1 MDKKDRKTLKNSSL
15 TKFIYK
21 GFFMPK
27 LITTFLTA
35 CVGLINFSAHS
46 QDSYPSRP
54 VSVIVPFQAG
64 HGVDLM
70 ARALASEFSKIT
82 GQAFPIINREGAVG
96 TIGFV
101 ALAAAKPDGY
111 TVAISP
117 NTPLTILPHILKSVA
132 YTYDSF
138 VPVCQSFENVMAL
151 FVGPASP
158 YKTYQ
163 ELVAAAKSQ
172 PGKFS
177 WGTTGVGSV
186 PHLSASAWLATAGVD
201 AVHVPFRGEPQ
212 LLPQLISN
220 EITFASAS
228 ISGMAGKGVRPL
240 AVFAEQRH
248 FAYPD
253 VPTMAELGHAAGV
266 PGLNGMFAPRG
277 TPESVLASLEKT
289 CAEVTSS
296 EGFRA
301 SAARLNQRVS
311 FLGRR
316 DFDKRLRA
324 DFDEK
329 ARLVKQLNIKA
340 E

>member
-1 MDKKDRKTLKNSSL
+1 LFAL
-15 TKFIYK
+15 CAF
-21 GFFMPK
+21 
-27 LITTFLTA
+27 
-35 CVGLINFSAHS
+35 S
-46 QDSYPSRP
+46 QDLYPSRP

-70 ARALASEFSKIT
+70 ARALASEFSKLT
-82 GQAFPIINREGAVG
+82 GQAFPIINREGAAA
-96 TIGFV
+96 TIGFS

-117 NTPLTILPHILKSVA
+117 NTPLTIAPHILKSVT
-132 YTYDSF
+132 YSYDSF
-138 VPVCQSFENVMAL
+138 IPVCQSFENVMAL
-151 FVGPASP
+151 FVGPSSP
-158 YKTYQ
+158 YKTFQ
-163 ELVAAAKSQ
+163 ELVAAGRAQ
-172 PGKFS
+172 PGKLS

-186 PHLSASAWLATAGVD
+186 PHLSASAWLAAAGLE
-201 AVHVPFRGEPQ
+201 ATHVPFRGEPQ
-212 LLPQLISN
+212 LLPQLIGN
-220 EITFASAS
+220 EINFASAS
-228 ISGMAGKGVRPL
+228 ISGMVGKGVRPL

-248 FAYPD
+248 IAYPD
-253 VPTMAELGHAAGV
+253 VPTMVELGFAAGV

-277 TPESVLASLEKT
+277 TPEPVMAILEKT
-289 CAEVTSS
+289 CAEVTAS

-301 SAARLNQRVS
+301 SAARLSQRVA

-329 ARLVKQLNIKA
+329 AKLIKQLNIKA

>member
-1 MDKKDRKTLKNSSL
+1 MRKLVAT
-15 TKFIYK
+15 FI
-21 GFFMPK
+21 
-27 LITTFLTA
+27 TA
-35 CVGLINFSAHS
+35 CVGLSIFSAQS
-46 QDSYPSRP
+46 QESYPSRP
-54 VSVIVPFQAG
+54 VTVIVPFQAG

-82 GQAFPIINREGAVG
+82 GQAFPIVNREGAAA
-96 TIGFV
+96 TIGF
-101 ALAAAKPDGY
+101 ASLAAAKPDGY

-117 NTPLTILPHILKSVA
+117 NTPLTIAPHIIKSVT

-138 VPVCQSFENVMAL
+138 IPVCQSFENVMAL
-151 FVGPASP
+151 FVGSASP

-163 ELVAAAKSQ
+163 ELVAAGKSQ

-186 PHLSASAWLATAGVD
+186 PHLSASAWLATAGLD

-212 LLPQLISN
+212 ILPQLISN
-220 EITFASAS
+220 EITFSAAS

-253 VPTMAELGHAAGV
+253 VPTMAELGHSAGV

-277 TPESVLASLEKT
+277 TPELVLASLEKT

-296 EGFRA
+296 ESFRT
-301 SAARLNQRVS
+301 SALRLNQKVF

-324 DFDEK
+324 DFDGK
-329 ARLVKQLNIKA
+329 AKLIKQLNIKP

>member
-1 MDKKDRKTLKNSSL
+1 MRRLVATC
-15 TKFIYK
+15 I
-21 GFFMPK
+21 
-27 LITTFLTA
+27 TA
-35 CVGLINFSAHS
+35 CVGASIFSAQS
-46 QDSYPSRP
+46 QESYPSRP
-54 VSVIVPFQAG
+54 VTVIVPFQAG

-70 ARALASEFSKIT
+70 ARALASEFSKLT
-82 GQAFPIINREGAVG
+82 GQAFPIVNREGAAA
-96 TIGFV
+96 TIGF
-101 ALAAAKPDGY
+101 ASLAAAKPDGY

-117 NTPLTILPHILKSVA
+117 NTPLTIAPHIIKSVT

-151 FVGPASP
+151 FVGSASP

-163 ELVAAAKSQ
+163 EFVSAGKSQ

-186 PHLSASAWLATAGVD
+186 PHLSASAWLATAGLD

-212 LLPQLISN
+212 ILPQLISN
-220 EITFASAS
+220 EITFSAAS

-253 VPTMAELGHAAGV
+253 VPTMAELGYSAGV

-296 EGFRA
+296 EGFRT
-301 SAARLNQRVS
+301 SALRLNQRVS

-324 DFDEK
+324 DFDAK
-329 ARLVKQLNIKA
+329 AKLIKQLNIKP

>member
-1 MDKKDRKTLKNSSL
+1 MLKKVIT
-15 TKFIYK
+15 FI
-21 GFFMPK
+21 
-27 LITTFLTA
+27 TA
-35 CVGLINFSAHS
+35 CAGLSIFSAQS
-46 QDSYPSRP
+46 QESYPSRP
-54 VSVIVPFQAG
+54 VTVIVPFQAG

-70 ARALASEFSKIT
+70 ARALASEFSKVT
-82 GQAFPIINREGAVG
+82 GQAFPIVNREGAAA
-96 TIGFV
+96 TIGF
-101 ALAAAKPDGY
+101 ASLAAAKPDGY
-111 TVAISP
+111 TVAVSP
-117 NTPLTILPHILKSVA
+117 NTPLTIAPHIIKSVT
-132 YTYDSF
+132 YTYESF
-138 VPVCQSFENVMAL
+138 IPVCQSFENVMAL
-151 FVGPASP
+151 FVGSASP

-163 ELVAAAKSQ
+163 ELVAAGKSQ

-186 PHLSASAWLATAGVD
+186 PHLSASAWLATAGLD

-212 LLPQLISN
+212 ILPQLINN
-220 EITFASAS
+220 EITFSAAS

-253 VPTMAELGHAAGV
+253 VPTMAELGHSAGV

-296 EGFRA
+296 EGFRT
-301 SAARLNQRVS
+301 SALRLNQKVS

-316 DFDKRLRA
+316 DFDKKLRA

-329 ARLVKQLNIKA
+329 AKLIKQLNIKP

>member
-1 MDKKDRKTLKNSSL
+1 MRL
-15 TKFIYK
+15 T
-21 GFFMPK
+21 M
-27 LITTFLTA
+27 TSFLTA
-35 CVGLINFSAHS
+35 CVGLTALSAWS
-46 QDSYPSRP
+46 QEAYPSRP
-54 VSVIVPFQAG
+54 VTVIVPFQAG

-70 ARALASEFSKIT
+70 ARALASEFSRLT
-82 GQAFPIINREGAVG
+82 GQAFPIVNREGAAA
-96 TIGFV
+96 TIGFS
-101 ALAAAKPDGY
+101 ALAAARPDGY

-117 NTPLTILPHILKSVA
+117 NTPLTIAPHIIKSVA

-138 VPVCQSFENVMAL
+138 IPVCQSFENVMAL
-151 FVGPASP
+151 FVGSDSP

-163 ELVAAAKSQ
+163 EMVAAGKAQ

-186 PHLSASAWLATAGVD
+186 PHLSASSWLSTAGLE
-201 AVHVPFRGEPQ
+201 ATHVPFRGEPQ

-240 AVFAEQRH
+240 VVFAEQRH
-248 FAYPD
+248 FAYPG
-253 VPTMAELGHAAGV
+253 VPTMVELGHSAGV

-277 TPESVLASLEKT
+277 TPEPVLALLEKT

-301 SAARLNQRVS
+301 SAARLNQRVA

-316 DFDKRLRA
+316 DFDRRLRA
-324 DFDEK
+324 DFDDK
-329 ARLVKQLNIKA
+329 AKLVKQLNIKV

>member
-1 MDKKDRKTLKNSSL
+1 MRL
-15 TKFIYK
+15 T
-21 GFFMPK
+21 
-27 LITTFLTA
+27 TTSFLTA
-35 CVGLINFSAHS
+35 CIGLTALSAWS
-46 QDSYPSRP
+46 QEAYPSRP
-54 VSVIVPFQAG
+54 VTVIVPFQAG

-70 ARALASEFSKIT
+70 ARALASEFSKLT
-82 GQAFPIINREGAVG
+82 GQAFPIVNREGAAA
-96 TIGFV
+96 TIGFS
-101 ALAAAKPDGY
+101 ALAAARPDGY

-117 NTPLTILPHILKSVA
+117 NTPLTIAPHIIKSVA

-138 VPVCQSFENVMAL
+138 IPVCQSFENVMAL
-151 FVGPASP
+151 FVGSDSP

-163 ELVAAAKSQ
+163 EMVAAGKAQ

-186 PHLSASAWLATAGVD
+186 PHLSASSWLSTAGLE
-201 AVHVPFRGEPQ
+201 ATHVPFRGEPQ

-240 AVFAEQRH
+240 VVFAEQRH
-248 FAYPD
+248 FAYPG
-253 VPTMAELGHAAGV
+253 VPTMVELGHSAGV

-277 TPESVLASLEKT
+277 TPEPVLALLEKT

-301 SAARLNQRVS
+301 SAARLNQRVA

-316 DFDKRLRA
+316 DFDRRLRA
-324 DFDEK
+324 DFDDK
-329 ARLVKQLNIKA
+329 AKLVKQLNIKA

>member
-1 MDKKDRKTLKNSSL
+1 
-15 TKFIYK
+15 
-21 GFFMPK
+21 MPK
-27 LITTFLTA
+27 LLTTFLTA
-35 CVGLINFSAHS
+35 CVGLINFSAYS

-54 VSVIVPFQAG
+54 VTVIVPFQAG

-70 ARALASEFSKIT
+70 ARALASEFSRIT
-82 GQAFPIINREGAVG
+82 GQAFPIVNREGAAA
-96 TIGFV
+96 TIGFA

-117 NTPLTILPHILKSVA
+117 NTPLTIAPHIIKSVA
-132 YTYDSF
+132 YNYDSF

-151 FVGPASP
+151 FVGSASP

-163 ELVAAAKSQ
+163 ELVAASKSQ

-186 PHLSASAWLATAGVD
+186 PHLSASAWLATAGLD

-212 LLPQLISN
+212 ILPQLISN
-220 EITFASAS
+220 EITFSAAS

-248 FAYPD
+248 FAFPD
-253 VPTMAELGHAAGV
+253 VPTMAELGHSAGV

-296 EGFRA
+296 EGFRT

-329 ARLVKQLNIKA
+329 AKLIKQLNIKP

>member
-1 MDKKDRKTLKNSSL
+1 MR
-15 TKFIYK
+15 
-21 GFFMPK
+21 K

-35 CVGLINFSAHS
+35 CVGLSTMSAQS
-46 QDSYPSRP
+46 QESYPSRP
-54 VSVIVPFQAG
+54 VTVIVPFQAG

-82 GQAFPIINREGAVG
+82 GQAFPIVNREGAAA
-96 TIGFV
+96 TIGF
-101 ALAAAKPDGY
+101 ASLAGAKPDGY

-117 NTPLTILPHILKSVA
+117 NTPLTIAPHIIKSVT

-151 FVGPASP
+151 FVGSASP

-163 ELVAAAKSQ
+163 ELVAAGKSQ

-186 PHLSASAWLATAGVD
+186 PHLAASSWLATAGLD

-212 LLPQLISN
+212 ILPQLISN
-220 EITFASAS
+220 EITFSAAS

-253 VPTMAELGHAAGV
+253 VPTMVELGHSAGV

-296 EGFRA
+296 EGFRVAA
-301 SAARLNQRVS
+301 SRLNQRVS
-311 FLGRR
+311 FLGRK
-316 DFDKRLRA
+316 DFDKKLRA

-329 ARLVKQLNIKA
+329 ARLIKQLNIKP

>member
-1 MDKKDRKTLKNSSL
+1 MRRLVAT
-15 TKFIYK
+15 FI
-21 GFFMPK
+21 
-27 LITTFLTA
+27 TA
-35 CVGLINFSAHS
+35 CVGVSIFSAQS
-46 QDSYPSRP
+46 QEPYPSRP
-54 VSVIVPFQAG
+54 VTVIVPFQAG

-82 GQAFPIINREGAVG
+82 GQAFPIVNREGAAA
-96 TIGFV
+96 TIGF
-101 ALAAAKPDGY
+101 ASLAAAKPDGY
-111 TVAISP
+111 TVAVSP
-117 NTPLTILPHILKSVA
+117 NTPLTIAPHIIKSVT

-138 VPVCQSFENVMAL
+138 IPVCQSFENVMAL
-151 FVGPASP
+151 FVGSASP

-163 ELVAAAKSQ
+163 ELVAAGKSQ

-186 PHLSASAWLATAGVD
+186 PHLSASAWLATAGLD

-212 LLPQLISN
+212 ILPQLISN
-220 EITFASAS
+220 EITFSAAS

-253 VPTMAELGHAAGV
+253 VPTMAELGYSAGV

-289 CAEVTSS
+289 CSEVTSS
-296 EGFRA
+296 EGFRT
-301 SAARLNQRVS
+301 SALRLNQRVS

-324 DFDEK
+324 DFDAK
-329 ARLVKQLNIKA
+329 AKLIKQLNIKP

>member
-1 MDKKDRKTLKNSSL
+1 MRRLVATC
-15 TKFIYK
+15 I
-21 GFFMPK
+21 
-27 LITTFLTA
+27 TA
-35 CVGLINFSAHS
+35 CVGVSIFSAQS
-46 QDSYPSRP
+46 QESYPSRP
-54 VSVIVPFQAG
+54 VTAIVPFQAG

-82 GQAFPIINREGAVG
+82 GQAFPIVNREGAAA
-96 TIGFV
+96 TIGF
-101 ALAAAKPDGY
+101 ASLAAAKPDGY

-117 NTPLTILPHILKSVA
+117 NTPLTIAPHIIKSIS

-151 FVGPASP
+151 FVGSASP

-163 ELVAAAKSQ
+163 ELVAAGKSQ

-186 PHLSASAWLATAGVD
+186 PHLSASAWLATAGLD

-212 LLPQLISN
+212 ILPQLISN
-220 EITFASAS
+220 EITFSAAS

-253 VPTMAELGHAAGV
+253 VPTMAELGHSAGV

-296 EGFRA
+296 EAFRT
-301 SAARLNQRVS
+301 SALRLNQRVS
-311 FLGRR
+311 FLGRK

-324 DFDEK
+324 DYDGK
-329 ARLVKQLNIKA
+329 AKLIKQLNIKP

>member
-1 MDKKDRKTLKNSSL
+1 MRRIVSS
-15 TKFIYK
+15 
-21 GFFMPK
+21 FF
-27 LITTFLTA
+27 TTCIVLSALTA
-35 CVGLINFSAHS
+35 FS
-46 QDSYPSRP
+46 QDAYPSRA

-70 ARALASEFSKIT
+70 ARALASEFSKVT
-82 GQAFPIINREGAVG
+82 GQAFPIINREGAAA
-96 TIGFV
+96 TIGFS

-117 NTPLTILPHILKSVA
+117 NTPLTIAPHILKSVT
-132 YTYDSF
+132 YSYDSF
-138 VPVCQSFENVMAL
+138 IPVCQSFENVMAL
-151 FVGPASP
+151 FVGPSSP
-158 YKTYQ
+158 YKTFQ
-163 ELVAAAKSQ
+163 ELIAAGRAQ
-172 PGKFS
+172 PGKLS

-186 PHLSASAWLATAGVD
+186 PHLSASAWLAAAGLE
-201 AVHVPFRGEPQ
+201 ATHVPFRGEPQ
-212 LLPQLISN
+212 LLPQLIGN
-220 EITFASAS
+220 EINFASAS
-228 ISGMAGKGVRPL
+228 ISGMVGKGVRPL

-248 FAYPD
+248 IAYPD
-253 VPTMAELGHAAGV
+253 VPTMVELGFAAGV

-277 TPESVLASLEKT
+277 TPEPVMAILEKT
-289 CAEVTSS
+289 CAEVTAS

-301 SAARLNQRVS
+301 SAARLSQRVA

-329 ARLVKQLNIKA
+329 AKLIKQLNIKA

>member
-1 MDKKDRKTLKNSSL
+1 MRL
-15 TKFIYK
+15 T
-21 GFFMPK
+21 
-27 LITTFLTA
+27 TTSFLTA
-35 CVGLINFSAHS
+35 CIGLAALSASS
-46 QDSYPSRP
+46 QEAYPSRP
-54 VSVIVPFQAG
+54 VTVIVPFQAG

-70 ARALASEFSKIT
+70 ARALASEFSKLT
-82 GQAFPIINREGAVG
+82 GQAFPIVNREGAAA
-96 TIGFV
+96 TIGFA
-101 ALAAAKPDGY
+101 ALAAARPDGY
-111 TVAISP
+111 TLAITP
-117 NTPLTILPHILKSVA
+117 NTPLTIAPHIIKSVA

-138 VPVCQSFENVMAL
+138 IPVCQSFENVMAL
-151 FVGPASP
+151 FVGSDSP

-163 ELVAAAKSQ
+163 ELVAAGKAQ

-186 PHLSASAWLATAGVD
+186 PHLSASAWLSTAGLE
-201 AVHVPFRGEPQ
+201 ATHVPFRGEPQ

-240 AVFAEQRH
+240 VVFAEQRH
-248 FAYPD
+248 FAYPG
-253 VPTMAELGHAAGV
+253 VPTMVELGHSAGV

-277 TPESVLASLEKT
+277 TPEPVLTLLEKT

-301 SAARLNQRVS
+301 SAARLNQRVA

-316 DFDKRLRA
+316 DFDRRLRA
-324 DFDEK
+324 DFDDK
-329 ARLVKQLNIKA
+329 AKLVKQLNIKA

>member
-1 MDKKDRKTLKNSSL
+1 
-15 TKFIYK
+15 
-21 GFFMPK
+21 MPK
-27 LITTFLTA
+27 LVATFLTA
-35 CVGLINFSAHS
+35 CVGLINFSAYS

-54 VSVIVPFQAG
+54 VTVIVPFQAG

-82 GQAFPIINREGAVG
+82 GQAFPIVNREGAAA
-96 TIGFV
+96 TIGFA

-117 NTPLTILPHILKSVA
+117 NTPLTIAPHIIKSVA
-132 YTYDSF
+132 YSYDSF

-151 FVGPASP
+151 FVGSASP

-163 ELVAAAKSQ
+163 ELVAASKSQ

-186 PHLSASAWLATAGVD
+186 PHLSASAWLATAGLD

-212 LLPQLISN
+212 ILPQLISN
-220 EITFASAS
+220 EITFSAAS

-248 FAYPD
+248 FAFPD

-296 EGFRA
+296 EGFRT

-329 ARLVKQLNIKA
+329 AKLIKQLNIKP

>member
-1 MDKKDRKTLKNSSL
+1 MRKQV
-15 TKFIYK
+15 
-21 GFFMPK
+21 
-27 LITTFLTA
+27 TTFLTT
-35 CVGLINFSAHS
+35 CVGLSIFSVAA
-46 QDSYPSRP
+46 QESYPSRA
-54 VSVIVPFQAG
+54 VNVIVPFQAG

-82 GQAFPIINREGAVG
+82 GQAYPIVNREGAAA
-96 TIGFV
+96 TIGFT

-111 TVAISP
+111 TLAISP
-117 NTPLTILPHILKSVA
+117 NTPLTIAPHLIKSV
-132 YTYDSF
+132 TYNMDSF

-151 FVGPASP
+151 FVGSTSP

-163 ELVAAAKSQ
+163 EFVSAGKSQ

-177 WGTTGVGSV
+177 WGTSGVGSV
-186 PHLSASAWLATAGVD
+186 PHLSASAWLATAGLD

-212 LLPQLISN
+212 ILPQLISN
-220 EITFASAS
+220 ELTFSAAS

-240 AVFAEQRH
+240 AVFADQRH

-253 VPTMAELGHAAGV
+253 VPTMAELGHASGV

-277 TPESVLASLEKT
+277 TPEAVLAILEKT

-296 EGFRA
+296 ESFRT
-301 SAARLNQRVS
+301 AALRLNQRVS

-329 ARLVKQLNIKA
+329 AKLIKQLNIKA

>member
-1 MDKKDRKTLKNSSL
+1 MLKLGAS
-15 TKFIYK
+15 
-21 GFFMPK
+21 
-27 LITTFLTA
+27 FLTA
-35 CVGLINFSAHS
+35 CVGLSIFSVHS
-46 QDSYPSRP
+46 QESFPSRP
-54 VSVIVPFQAG
+54 VSVIVPFPAG

-70 ARALASEFSKIT
+70 ARALASEFSKST
-82 GQAFPIINREGAVG
+82 GQAFPIVNREGAAA
-96 TIGFV
+96 TIGFT
-101 ALAAAKPDGY
+101 ALAATKPDGY

-117 NTPLTILPHILKSVA
+117 NTPLTIAPHIIKSVT

-151 FVGPASP
+151 FVGSASP

-163 ELVAAAKSQ
+163 ELVAAGKSQ

-177 WGTTGVGSV
+177 WGTSGVGSV
-186 PHLSASAWLATAGVD
+186 PHLSASAWLATAGLD

-212 LLPQLISN
+212 ILPQLISN
-220 EITFASAS
+220 EITFSAAS

-253 VPTMAELGHAAGV
+253 VPTMAELGHSAGV

-277 TPESVLASLEKT
+277 TPEPVLASLEKT

-296 EGFRA
+296 ESFRTA
-301 SAARLNQRVS
+301 AARLNQRVS

-329 ARLVKQLNIKA
+329 AKLIKQLNIKP

>member
-1 MDKKDRKTLKNSSL
+1 MQKLVAT
-15 TKFIYK
+15 FI
-21 GFFMPK
+21 
-27 LITTFLTA
+27 TA
-35 CVGLINFSAHS
+35 CVGLSIFSAQS
-46 QDSYPSRP
+46 QESYPSRP
-54 VSVIVPFQAG
+54 VTVIVPFQAG

-82 GQAFPIINREGAVG
+82 GQAFPIVNREGAAA
-96 TIGFV
+96 TIGF
-101 ALAAAKPDGY
+101 ASLAAAKPDGY

-117 NTPLTILPHILKSVA
+117 NTPLTIAPHIIKSVT

-138 VPVCQSFENVMAL
+138 IPVCQSFENVMAL
-151 FVGPASP
+151 FVGSASP
-158 YKTYQ
+158 HKTYQ
-163 ELVAAAKSQ
+163 ELVAAGKSQ

-186 PHLSASAWLATAGVD
+186 PHLSASAWLATAGLD

-212 LLPQLISN
+212 ILPQLISN
-220 EITFASAS
+220 EITFSAAS

-253 VPTMAELGHAAGV
+253 VPTMAELGHSAGV

-289 CAEVTSS
+289 CAEGTSS
-296 EGFRA
+296 EGFRS
-301 SAARLNQRVS
+301 SALRLNQKVS

-324 DFDEK
+324 DFDGK
-329 ARLVKQLNIKA
+329 AKLIKQLNIKP

>member
-1 MDKKDRKTLKNSSL
+1 
-15 TKFIYK
+15 
-21 GFFMPK
+21 
-27 LITTFLTA
+27 
-35 CVGLINFSAHS
+35 
-46 QDSYPSRP
+46 
-54 VSVIVPFQAG
+54 
-64 HGVDLM
+64 M
-70 ARALASEFSKIT
+70 ARALASEFSKNLN
-82 GQAFPIINREGAVG
+82 QAFTIVNREGAAA
-96 TIGFV
+96 TIGFT

-111 TVAISP
+111 TLSISP
-117 NTPLTILPHILKSVA
+117 NTPLTIAPHLIKSV
-132 YTYDSF
+132 TYNMDSF

-151 FVGPASP
+151 FVGSASP

-163 ELVAAAKSQ
+163 EFVSAGKAQ

-177 WGTTGVGSV
+177 WGTSGVGSV
-186 PHLSASAWLATAGVD
+186 PHLSASAWLATAGLD

-212 LLPQLISN
+212 ILPQLISN
-220 EITFASAS
+220 ELSFSAAS

-277 TPESVLASLEKT
+277 TPEAVLANLEKT
-289 CAEVTSS
+289 CAQVTSS
-296 EGFRA
+296 ESFK
-301 SAARLNQRVS
+301 SAALRLNQRVS
-311 FLGRR
+311 FLGRK
-316 DFDKRLRA
+316 DFDKRLRS

-329 ARLVKQLNIKA
+329 AKLIKQLNIKA

>member
-1 MDKKDRKTLKNSSL
+1 
-15 TKFIYK
+15 
-21 GFFMPK
+21 
-27 LITTFLTA
+27 
-35 CVGLINFSAHS
+35 
-46 QDSYPSRP
+46 
-54 VSVIVPFQAG
+54 
-64 HGVDLM
+64 M

-82 GQAFPIINREGAVG
+82 GQAFPIVNREGAAA
-96 TIGFV
+96 TIGFT

-117 NTPLTILPHILKSVA
+117 NTPLTIAPHIIKSVT
-132 YTYDSF
+132 YNYDSF

-151 FVGPASP
+151 FVGAASP

-163 ELVAAAKSQ
+163 ELVAAGKSQ

-177 WGTTGVGSV
+177 WGTSGVGSV
-186 PHLSASAWLATAGVD
+186 PHLAASAWLATAGLD

-212 LLPQLISN
+212 ILPQLISN
-220 EITFASAS
+220 EITFSAAS

-253 VPTMAELGHAAGV
+253 VPTMVELGHSAGV

-296 EGFRA
+296 ESFRA

-316 DFDKRLRA
+316 DFDKKLRA

-329 ARLVKQLNIKA
+329 AKLIKQLNIKP